1 MKTRRQYYGRD
12 RISGLPDSL
21 LLQILSN
28 LKVEQAVQ
36 ISIVSTR
43 WKDMWKHVS
52 VLYLCDDYRYFK
64 SIESFS
70 NFVSQIFSFR
80 NDKTSL
86 QALTFRGRYRFDP
99 ELLKRILQYLFSHNI
114 QQLNMMVACSLEH
127 FPLSTNFSCHTL
139 TSLKLF
145 SRPEW
150 GKYDRLPPVFP
161 NSLQFP
167 ALNYLFLGWFTF
179 CCTTDDYAD
188 PFSVFQSL
196 KTLTIQ
202 FCELLNEKTL
212 FISSVSLFNLRILL
226 PTASY
231 KLKLSTPNLC
241 SFAFRGHSLQ
251 NLCGHNCISNTN
263 FSYIKHV
270 RIELARHQPQVS
282 PSILFNWLVELGLME
297 SLTISSKTL
306 EVLSLVPDSW
316 KIDFSYL
323 HNLKLLKIETHDIC
337 PSPPDGTEDFLLQN
351 AKSAKKVI
359 LPGPTLE
366 EICKSMSSEQER
378 MQ

>member
-28 LKVEQAVQ
+28 LKVKQAVQ

-43 WKDMWKHVS
+43 WKDMWKHIS
-52 VLYLCDDYRYFK
+52 ILYIWGDYRNLE
-64 SIESFS
+64 SMESFS
-70 NFVSQIFSFR
+70 NFVSQFFSFR
-80 NDKTSL
+80 NDKTSV
-86 QALTFRGRYRFDP
+86 QALTFRGLHSFDP

-145 SRPEW
+145 PCPEW
-150 GKYDRLPPVFP
+150 GEYGRLPPVFP

-167 ALNYLFLGWFTF
+167 ALNYLFLRCFTF
-179 CCTTDDYAD
+179 VCTTNDGYAD

-202 FCELLNEKTL
+202 FCQLLNQKTL
-212 FISSVSLFNLRILL
+212 LISSVSLVNLTIRL
-226 PTASY
+226 PVEDESY

-241 SFAFRGHSLQ
+241 SFDFSGHSLQ
-251 NLCGHNCISNTN
+251 NLCGHNFISNTN

-270 RIELARHQPQVS
+270 RINLSRLQPQLS

-306 EVLSLVPDSW
+306 EVLSLIPDSW
-316 KIDFSYL
+316 KVDFPYL
-323 HNLKLLKIETHDIC
+323 HNLKLLKIETHEFF

-351 AKSAKKVI
+351 APSAKKVI
-359 LPGPTLE
+359 LPRPTLDDYF
-366 EICKSMSSEQER
+366 KS
-378 MQ
+378 